1 MKTTRKFDKKKN
13 PVKNRSKANDKINL
27 RLLEIGKNCF
37 EYFFLFIVQIYFL
50 FNLTL
55 IFDTLFILI

>member
-1 MKTTRKFDKKKN
+1 MKTTRKFDKKK